1 MPTYSTPGVY
11 VNEGSLASLTQSV
24 TGGTSAVFFGAAE
37 RGPEVATLITDW
49 ATYKRTYG
57 DLKNAYD
64 LGYAV
69 YHFFAN
75 GGRACHVVRTVGT
88 YDSEGGTADSVTPDA
103 AASLDVPYYPN
114 GSGSASAALFDAE
127 AMSNGTW
134 GNSLTLSIAAGL
146 VDTTNS
152 AHGTFTVVVNLGGVE
167 VERWPEVTLDP
178 DGNRYVATVI
188 NNYSK
193 YIKISGVSTT
203 SPSASL
209 AWITAVD
216 NVAAFSGGTEGVV
229 GPQDF
234 AGAAYR
240 IDVLKGTLVLNAV
253 GQTSTTALT
262 PLINKAVARGDSFV
276 VIDPD
281 KTSETLSDLQTVAS
295 NFSGLSNGGY
305 AAHYAPALI
314 MADPAKTGPGAIRTT
329 YPGGAVAGL
338 ITRTEVQRSVAK
350 APAGFSADMRGAL
363 GLSVKLSDDDIGT
376 LYDGTPYVNSFKAVP
391 GAGVVVY
398 GARTL
403 ARSTSDKFIPVRRTL
418 NYLKYS
424 LKDLTSF
431 AVFEPNDANLWN
443 RINITVSGFL
453 GEFYRSGGLR
463 GANSSQAYFVICDE
477 TNNTTTSIDQGIV
490 NVEVGVALQYPA
502 EFIVINLSQWT
513 GGSNAVESL

>member
-11 VNEGSLASLTQSV
+11 VNEGTLASLTPSV
-24 TGGTSAVFFGAAE
+24 GGGTAAVFFGAAE
-37 RGPEVATLITDW
+37 RGPETATLITDW
-49 ATYKRTYG
+49 STYKKTYG

-75 GGRACHVVRTVGT
+75 GGRNCYVVRVVGT
-88 YDSEGGTADSVTPDA
+88 YDTVGGTADSVTPDA
-103 AASLDVPYYPN
+103 ASSLDVPYYPN
-114 GSGSASAALFDAE
+114 GSASASAALFDAE
-127 AMSNGTW
+127 AISNGTW
-134 GNSLTLSIAAGL
+134 GNDLSVSIAAGL
-146 VDTTNS
+146 VDTTSS
-152 AHGTFTVVVNLGGVE
+152 AHGTFTVVVSLNGSE

-193 YIKISGVSTT
+193 YISISGVSTT
-203 SPSASL
+203 APDATL
-209 AWITAVD
+209 AWITSVD

-234 AGAAYR
+234 AGAADKV
-240 IDVLKGTLVLNAV
+240 DVLKGTLIINAV

-276 VIDPD
+276 IIDPD

-305 AAHYAPALI
+305 AAHYAPALV

-350 APAGFSADMRGAL
+350 APAGFDADMRGAL
-363 GLSVKLSDDDIGT
+363 GLSVKLSDADIGT

-477 TNNTTTSIDQGIV
+477 SNNTTTSIDQGIV

>member
-11 VNEGSLASLTQSV
+11 VNEGALASLTPSV
-24 TGGTSAVFFGAAE
+24 GGGTAAVFFGAAE

-49 ATYKRTYG
+49 TTYKRTYG

-75 GGRACHVVRTVGT
+75 GGRNCYVVRTVGT
-88 YDSEGGTADSVTPDA
+88 YDSAGGTADSVTPDA

-134 GNSLTLSIAAGL
+134 GNSLTVTIAAGL
-146 VDTTNS
+146 VNTTAS